1 VSTVRVRAPGKVM
14 LFGEYAVL
22 EGATARVAAVEAWA
36 RASAHTPADAATY
49 RVHGEVVAAPGPFV
63 EAALATVE
71 ALPAAV
77 WDLDSRAFSIE
88 CADGG
93 RTKLGLGSSAA
104 ITVAAVGAGRALA
117 GMSARPQDVLE
128 PALIAHR
135 AAQGGRGSGA
145 DVAASTL
152 GGVVDCAFFAQAAWG
167 PADALRV
174 GDASLAVSARQVG
187 RALPHLTL
195 IFSGTSASTPTLV
208 QAVMSQRHARPI
220 IWDRALC
227 AIADASDAGAA
238 ALDADDRIALAQ
250 AVRQGDRA
258 MAALSRELGGGTA
271 LLGPLHAL
279 LTSLAGP
286 ACALKTTGAG
296 GGDLYWLYGDTEAAE
311 AEAAARIEAAGHW
324 VLRLGLEPRG
334 LVVETPG
341 AE

>member
-1 VSTVRVRAPGKVM
+1 MTGVRVRAPGKVM

-22 EGATARVAAVEAWA
+22 EGATARVAAVETWA
-36 RASAHTPADAATY
+36 RVAAHAPADAATY
-49 RVHGEVVAAPGPFV
+49 RIHGQVVDSPGPFV
-63 EAALATVE
+63 EAALATVD
-71 ALPAAV
+71 ALRDAV

-104 ITVAAVGAGRALA
+104 ITVAAVGAARALA
-117 GMSARPQDVLE
+117 GLSARPQDILG
-128 PALIAHR
+128 PALVAHR

-145 DVAASTL
+145 DVAASAL
-152 GGVVDCAFFAQAAWG
+152 GGVVDCAFFAQAGWG
-167 PADALRV
+167 PPDALPV
-174 GDASLAVSARQVG
+174 GEASLAVSARSVG

-195 IFSGTSASTPTLV
+195 VFSGASASTPALI
-208 QAVMSQRHARPI
+208 QAVMSQRHARPV

-227 AIADASDAGAA
+227 ALADASDAGAA
-238 ALDADDRIALAQ
+238 ALDADSRLELAQ

-271 LLGPLHAL
+271 LLGPLHAQ
-279 LTSLAGP
+279 LTALMGP

-311 AEAAARIEAAGHW
+311 AEAAARVEAAGHL

-334 LVVETPG
+334 FVVEAPG